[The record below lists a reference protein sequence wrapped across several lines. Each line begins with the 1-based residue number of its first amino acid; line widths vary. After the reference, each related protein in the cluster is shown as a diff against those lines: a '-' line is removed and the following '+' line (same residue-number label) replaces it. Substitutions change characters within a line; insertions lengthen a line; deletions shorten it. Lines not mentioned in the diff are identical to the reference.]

1 MKESNILEKVGGKT
15 GYTVPPHYFDNFRSK
30 MMENLPE
37 YKVQEQPKLSAW
49 QRVKPYLYM
58 AAMFA
63 GIWCM
68 MKMFHTI
75 SSTDLSLDN
84 PPEAVAIAMA
94 SSDHQDDWMYMR
106 NDNAETFV
114 LEEELS
120 GSYSSIEDF
129 KKDFEN
135 TDI

>member
-1 MKESNILEKVGGKT
+1 MNENNILEKAGGKT

-37 YKVQEQPKLSAW
+37 YTMPVQPKLSAW
-49 QRVKPYLYM
+49 QIVKPYIYM

-68 MKMFHTI
+68 MKMFHIIT
-75 SSTDLSLDN
+75 STDLSLDN
-84 PPEAVAIAMA
+84 PPEAVAVAMA
-94 SSDHQDDWMYMR
+94 NTDHAEYLYFP
-106 NDNAETFV
+106 NDNADSFM

-120 GSYSSIEDF
+120 SSYNSIEDF
-129 KKDFEN
+129 KRDFNN